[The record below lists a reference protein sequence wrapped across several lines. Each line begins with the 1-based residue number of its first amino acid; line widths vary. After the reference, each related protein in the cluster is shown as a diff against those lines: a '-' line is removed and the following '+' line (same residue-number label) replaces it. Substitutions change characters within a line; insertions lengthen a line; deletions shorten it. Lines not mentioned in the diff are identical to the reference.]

1 MYTFSERSMS
11 YQKQLKTFM
20 DDHVYPNEAVYLE
33 HLENTENRFASIPLM
48 EELKLEAKKQG
59 LWNLFVPPKLSKF
72 CDHEG
77 LTNFEYAPL
86 AEIMG
91 RVLWSPEIFNCNA
104 PDTGNMEVLMKYGAE
119 EHQKQWLTPLLAGEI
134 RSSYAMTEP
143 QVASSDAT
151 NVALKIQRVGDTG

>member
-1 MYTFSERSMS
+1 MYTFSEKSLE
-11 YQKQLKTFM
+11 YQNQLRKFM
-20 DDHVYPNEAVYLE
+20 NDHVYPNEEVYSRL
-33 HLENTENRFASIPLM
+33 LDDTENRFAAIPLM
-48 EELKLEAKKQG
+48 DELKLEAKNHR
-59 LWNLFVPPKLSKF
+59 LWNLFVPPNLSEF

-104 PDTGNMEVLMKYGAE
+104 PDTGNMEVLMKYGTP
-119 EHQKQWLTPLLAGEI
+119 EHQEKWLKPLLSGEI

-143 QVASSDAT
+143 QVACSDAT
-151 NVALKIQRVGDTG
+151 NVELNIKVFT